1 MQAIG
6 GAGFVGV
13 ASAAAPSTTAA
24 PAGNAP
30 IGGSAGEAT
39 QNVAEAS
46 LDLGTLAGQA
56 SGGPFAAQ
64 SPLQPG
70 IQYEDALAHEHDPN
84 TFQPGGRVTVPFRP
98 RTSDGW
104 AVNGRR
110 PVALPAGRLSGRVM
124 VGAPEASQASDAPPA
139 AADANGS
146 NGPDASVSPNPT
158 SDAPPADPA
167 AWV

>member
-1 MQAIG
+1 VTNSGGRGGQPRHPSISRRVVTVAFAALLAMQAIG
-6 GAGFVGV
+6 GAGFVEV

-46 LDLGTLAGQA
+46 VDLGTLAGQA

-98 RTSDGW
+98 RTSDGGPST
-104 AVNGRR
+104 AGDGSRCR
-110 PVALPAGRLSGRVM
+110 PDG
-124 VGAPEASQASDAPPA
+124 
-139 AADANGS
+139 
-146 NGPDASVSPNPT
+146 
-158 SDAPPADPA
+158 
-167 AWV
+167 